1 MKNLNE
7 LTDFLTEI
15 FQNNYTPGYTSH
27 FDTRKYTLHALGG
40 RADQSV
46 GLEIWCE
53 DYEDLVERS
62 IKRETDLGDDKRQ
75 VFEIDIKVKEIKS
88 ER

>member
-27 FDTRKYTLHALGG
+27 FDTRRYTLHALGG

-53 DYEDLVERS
+53 DYEN
-62 IKRETDLGDDKRQ
+62 TDLGDDKRQ